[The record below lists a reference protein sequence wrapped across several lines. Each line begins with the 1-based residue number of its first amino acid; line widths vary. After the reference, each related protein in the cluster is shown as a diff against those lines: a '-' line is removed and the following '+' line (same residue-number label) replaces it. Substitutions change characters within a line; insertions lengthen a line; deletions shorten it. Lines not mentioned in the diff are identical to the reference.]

1 MITFSR
7 TQTRE
12 AYVSTKE
19 RVGRT
24 ERVALTYTHSLSPGT
39 APHSWE
45 ETLFSWLFL
54 RKGKR
59 RLHHTSN
66 IPTSQRGFPRDW
78 LLSHCLGVL
87 LEPSYSSGTTEN
99 KDHWDQN
106 SCAPHWCCRGHTVHH
121 AEANMAQQP
130 FSVGKEKSG
139 ARGQFSSFVRAS
151 QGTGF
156 CTTQLRALTGPT
168 IPLMT
173 L

>member
-1 MITFSR
+1 MEHDSFVITFSR

-24 ERVALTYTHSLSPGT
+24 ESVALTYIHSLSPGT

-45 ETLFSWLFL
+45 ETLFSWLCL

-99 KDHWDQN
+99 KI
-106 SCAPHWCCRGHTVHH
+106 AGRH
-121 AEANMAQQP
+121 ADAAGDTQHSTQRLIWLSSLSQWRKKRAERVANFP
-130 FSVGKEKSG
+130 
-139 ARGQFSSFVRAS
+139 
-151 QGTGF
+151 
-156 CTTQLRALTGPT
+156 AL
-168 IPLMT
+168 
-173 L
+173 